1 MAYWWWGDL
10 ANARER
16 DYGSLK
22 ELAERMG
29 IDYSNLAKCAS
40 IASRY
45 ELLLRSKTLSFKH
58 HQIAVATS
66 G

>member
-1 MAYWWWGDL
+1 
-10 ANARER
+10 
-16 DYGSLK
+16 
-22 ELAERMG
+22 MG

-58 HQIAVATS
+58 HQIAAPLDDRLNGSRARGGEVE
-66 G
+66 